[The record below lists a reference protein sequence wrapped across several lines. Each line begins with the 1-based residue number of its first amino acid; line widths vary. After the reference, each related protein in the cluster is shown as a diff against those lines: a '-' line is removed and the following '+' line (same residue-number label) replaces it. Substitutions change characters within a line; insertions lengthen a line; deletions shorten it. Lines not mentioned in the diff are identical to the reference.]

1 VASDIS
7 GVSGRAM
14 LEALIS
20 GRRDPG
26 ALAELTKRRLR
37 TKIRELTE
45 ALTGRFTDHPA
56 FLTRLHLDVIVSTA
70 TPLPSS
76 PPVSRWWSS
85 PFGAPG
91 IVTIPGF
98 SVLVADV
105 IIAETARLA
114 EILDARSTMTAT
126 GRTSARI

>member
-76 PPVSRWWSS
+76 PPVSRW
-85 PFGAPG
+85 
-91 IVTIPGF
+91 
-98 SVLVADV
+98 
-105 IIAETARLA
+105 
-114 EILDARSTMTAT
+114 
-126 GRTSARI
+126 